1 LIRTA
6 VPAAA
11 HQCYDVAM
19 KSVSSRLSAVILALA
34 CIATGAAEAQAPQA
48 QPGQPEKAVS
58 GRELLAG
65 CEQGDTSAGPN
76 QYCMRYVFG
85 LVQTVL
91 MVQKMSP
98 KQEPLF
104 CIDPRATSLQEVTVT
119 VTNWLRNRQDR
130 LDEDAYK
137 LVSEALHQHYACGR
151 T

>member
-1 LIRTA
+1 
-6 VPAAA
+6 
-11 HQCYDVAM
+11 M
-19 KSVSSRLSAVILALA
+19 KTLSSRLAAVILVLA
-34 CIATGAAEAQAPQA
+34 CFANGAAQAQAPQA
-48 QPGQPEKAVS
+48 QPPGQPGQPEKAVS
-58 GRELLAG
+58 GRELLTG

-104 CIDPRATSLQEVTVT
+104 CINPRATSLQEVTVT
-119 VTNWLRNRQDR
+119 VTNWLRNQQDR

-151 T
+151 S

>member
-1 LIRTA
+1 MKNPARRLI
-6 VPAAA
+6 
-11 HQCYDVAM
+11 
-19 KSVSSRLSAVILALA
+19 AVIPVLA
-34 CIATGAAEAQAPQA
+34 CLAAVSAAAAEAQAPRA

-91 MVQKMSP
+91 MVQQMSP
-98 KQEPLF
+98 GKAPLF

-119 VTNWLRNRQDR
+119 VTQWLRGRQER

-137 LVSEALHQHYACGR
+137 LVSEALHQHYPCGKA
-151 T
+151 

>member
-1 LIRTA
+1 
-6 VPAAA
+6 
-11 HQCYDVAM
+11 M
-19 KSVSSRLSAVILALA
+19 KTFSSRLSAVALALA
-34 CIATGAAEAQAPQA
+34 CFAAAPAGAAQAQPSA

-58 GRELLAG
+58 GRELLTG

-104 CIDPRATSLQEVTVT
+104 CIDPQATSLQEVTVT

-151 T
+151 S